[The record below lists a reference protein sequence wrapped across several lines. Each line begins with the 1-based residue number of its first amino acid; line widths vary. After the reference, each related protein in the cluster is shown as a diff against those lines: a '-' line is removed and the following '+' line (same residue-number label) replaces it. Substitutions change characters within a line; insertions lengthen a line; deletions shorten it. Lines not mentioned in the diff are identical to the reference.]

1 MSMSVSIK
9 NQIGWVA
16 RSKGS
21 PHYFGGHAAKCIVYS
36 SRRRALSAQRFD
48 QETDEEVLRRWDI
61 LPVYIEEPN
70 P

>member
-1 MSMSVSIK
+1 MPTPDKV
-9 NQIGWVA
+9 QIGWVA
-16 RSKGS
+16 RSKRN
-21 PHYFGGHAAKCIVYS
+21 PHYFGGHRAKCIVYS
-36 SRRRALSAQRFD
+36 SRRRPLSAQRFD